1 MRKEAIIIFQKNPEK
16 GRVKTRLAAD
26 IGEDQALEVYL
37 KLCETCYKTCN
48 SYPADKFLFFD
59 SYLPSENIPGT
70 EGFHY
75 QIQEIGNLGN
85 KMNEAIQRILAKGYE
100 KVVLIGTDC
109 PELTSEHLKQAFEYL
124 ESHELVLGP
133 ALDGGYYLIGM
144 KRPRPELFKGI
155 PWSTNEV
162 LEKTIK
168 KCTSIGLSYKSLT
181 ELSDLDTLDDWNRLK
196 HLIVSIPG

>member
-37 KLCETCYKTCN
+37 KLCEICYKTCN

-59 SYLPSENIPGT
+59 SYLPSDIIPGA
-70 EGFHY
+70 EGFQY
-75 QIQEIGNLGN
+75 LIQDAGDLGN
-85 KMNEAIQRILAKGYE
+85 KMNEALQRILGKGYE

-124 ESHELVLGP
+124 EYNDVVLGP
-133 ALDGGYYLIGM
+133 ALDGGYYLVGV
-144 KRPRPELFKGI
+144 KNKVPEIFDGI

-162 LEKTIK
+162 LKKTIK

-196 HLIVSIPG
+196 YLIVGNPG